1 MQYTQF
7 QILSYLMLTLLSNTV
22 QTSLRINC
30 HVFEQI
36 DVDELSQVSGLARAD
51 VTVSSP
57 TLVACAVECLEQPN
71 CSYFV
76 TSSTQ
81 CGLLSHISGLSRANL
96 TSDDDIIVMQH
107 KGNFRIIN
115 FELIDYNR
123 VRSYFTLTHAQVHVR
138 AHTHALCRQV
148 ACFTRTWINT

>member
-36 DVDELSQVSGLARAD
+36 DVDELSQVSGLARKD

-57 TLVACAVECLEQPN
+57 TLVTCAIECLEHPN
-71 CSYFV
+71 CQYFA
-76 TSSTQ
+76 TSATQ
-81 CGLLSHISGLSRANL
+81 CRLLSQTGGSSGANL
-96 TSDDDIIVMQH
+96 IGDDDVIITRRQG
-107 KGNFRIIN
+107 K
-115 FELIDYNR
+115 ELIEQL
-123 VRSYFTLTHAQVHVR
+123 FQTLTDSVITSRTHFGR
-138 AHTHALCRQV
+138 NKSLIHTCTIKTV
-148 ACFTRTWINT
+148 NCFLNDSN